1 MTHETERAWIEISPA
16 ALRYNLEL
24 LRAYSPTQHQI
35 IAIVKA
41 NAYGHGAV
49 IIAQQ
54 LAKAGIHF
62 FAVATLDEAIELRQ
76 NNIYGEILILGPTTP
91 SRISEII
98 EHNCIQTISGYQ
110 YGMQLATSD
119 SAVRCHI
126 KIDTGM
132 HRLGEPYQNFEA
144 IASLYREPALHIEGI
159 FTHFAVADSLLVP
172 DITFTQKQILHF
184 QAVIKYLKKQGINPG
199 FQHTQSTY
207 GLFHYPQ
214 LEYDF
219 VRIGLGIYG
228 LLYTEADYQKLPLQP
243 VLTLKSR
250 VIATK
255 ELQPGDHVGYG
266 CLFKAERTMPIAVL
280 AIGYADGIP
289 RNLFATGSY
298 MLINGKK
305 APIISNA
312 SMDYLVVDTSGIEAI
327 QLDTIATVIGKDGKE
342 QITLEQFARR
352 LGHEQLDIATKFH
365 CRLPRIIVE

>member
-1 MTHETERAWIEISPA
+1 MTHETERAWIEINPA
-16 ALRYNLEL
+16 ANTYNLEL
-24 LRAYSPTQHQI
+24 LQTYSPNQHQI
-35 IAIVKA
+35 IAVVKA
-41 NAYGHGAV
+41 NAYGHGAI

-54 LAKAGIHF
+54 LAKSGIKF
-62 FAVATLDEAIELRQ
+62 FAVATLDEAIELRN
-76 NNIYGEILILGPTTP
+76 NNITGDILILGPTAL
-91 SRISEII
+91 SRVQELT
-98 EHNCIQTISGYQ
+98 EHNCIQTISCYE
-110 YGMQLATSD
+110 YGMQLSATGINLRS
-119 SAVRCHI
+119 HL

-132 HRLGEPYQNFEA
+132 HRLGEPYQNFSA
-144 IASLYREPALHIEGI
+144 IAALYGEPTLNIEGI
-159 FTHFAVADSLLVP
+159 FTHFAVADSLLIP
-172 DITFTQKQILHF
+172 DIAFTQKQIFHF
-184 QAVIKYLKKQGINPG
+184 QAVIKYLKKHGINPG

-243 VLTLKSR
+243 VLSLKAR

-255 ELQPGDHVGYG
+255 ELQPGDTVGYG
-266 CLFKAERTMPIAVL
+266 CLFKADRPMPIAVL

-298 MLINGKK
+298 VLINGQK

-312 SMDYLVVDTSGIEAI
+312 SMDYLVVDTSNIKHIE
-327 QLDTIATVIGKDGKE
+327 LDTIATIIGKDGKE
-342 QITLEQFARR
+342 HITLEQFARR

-365 CRLPRIIVE
+365 ARLPRIIVE